1 MTFVYNLVT
10 FVFGSDIRWKWNGVT
25 GVIIKVNLIKNDT
38 LRVRIINPIES
49 VWNFPFPL
57 IPFIS
62 VET

>member
-1 MTFVYNLVT
+1 MVCVLMTFVYNLVT

-49 VWNFPFPL
+49 V
-57 IPFIS
+57 
-62 VET
+62 